1 MIKSPTSLV
10 GAAFIAVI
18 ASPAFA
24 QSHAGGKGKA
34 PDPSEMVCEKITMLG
49 SRVATKRVC
58 MTRAQWADRRRT
70 DRQEIERAQVSAC
83 AVTRSGGGKN
93 NCY

>member
-1 MIKSPTSLV
+1 MIRSIPASLIPAIF
-10 GAAFIAVI
+10 AAAT
-18 ASPAFA
+18 ASPAVG
-24 QSHAGGKGKA
+24 QAGEKRSKT
-34 PDPSEMVCEKITMLG
+34 PDPSEIVCEKITMLG

-70 DRQEIERAQVSAC
+70 DRQEIERAQTSPC